1 MFVPVNGAAVVTSQ
15 ADKNISVERTNHV
28 YVEASD
34 NFQKKNTFR
43 KAGFATLRF
52 CEMDSSFENRTSN
65 TDINHGLKFT
75 VLVRKFLLYIY
86 FFL

>member
-1 MFVPVNGAAVVTSQ
+1 MNGAAVVTSQ
-15 ADKNISVERTNHV
+15 ADEKNSVERTDHV

-43 KAGFATLRF
+43 KDSLLFG
-52 CEMDSSFENRTSN
+52 MDSSFENRTSN
-65 TDINHGLKFT
+65 TGIDHRLKFT
-75 VLVRKFLLYIY
+75 ILVRKFLIYIF

>member
-1 MFVPVNGAAVVTSQ
+1 MNGAAVVTSQ
-15 ADKNISVERTNHV
+15 ADENNSVERADHV

-43 KAGFATLRF
+43 KDSLLFD
-52 CEMDSSFENRTSN
+52 MDSSFENRTSN
-65 TDINHGLKFT
+65 TDIDHGLKFT
-75 VLVRKFLLYIY
+75 VLVRKFFIYIF